1 MLLLVRL
8 RAPLSIGTAIALRA
22 LAPPGLLCLLSFSA
36 AASSGVTPADST
48 SACATVLALAVAL
61 HLYYF
66 VGTARRIAAALGIR
80 VLRLGPAAAPPAD
93 KAK

>member
-1 MLLLVRL
+1 MARLLVL
-8 RAPLSIGTAIALRA
+8 RVAGLEMSV
-22 LAPPGLLCLLSFSA
+22 APPGLLCLLSFSA
-36 AASSGVTPADST
+36 AASSGATPADST
-48 SACATVLALAVAL
+48 PACEAVLVLAVAL

-80 VLRLGPAAAPPAD
+80 VLRLGPAAPPAD